1 MKYFKTSLMTL
12 WNRLPIYYRY
22 AIQICIVLSVLN
34 ACLTVMQGFN
44 AQQYFPNIDDV
55 IQITISSEN
64 SDDKDVIFE
73 KTENIDLVYN
83 NLIIYS
89 RFRLWGQRD
98 ESWKMVVTLTLQN
111 DSTYIVKFSDHSV
124 SLNGIVKPLYYQSG
138 KSISV
143 LTKKLFS

>member
-1 MKYFKTSLMTL
+1 MKYFKTSLMPL

-22 AIQICIVLSVLN
+22 AIQICVVLSVLN
-34 ACLTVMQGFN
+34 ACLIVIQGFSS
-44 AQQYFPNIDDV
+44 QQYFPNIDDV
-55 IQITISSEN
+55 ALITVSSEN
-64 SDDKDVIFE
+64 SDDKDVTFE
-73 KTENIDLVYN
+73 KNDNLDFVYN

-98 ESWKMVVTLTLQN
+98 ENWKMVATLTLHN
-111 DSTYIVKFSDHSV
+111 GSKYIVKFSDFSV

-143 LTKKLFS
+143 LNKKIFS